1 MYYSRTRAF
10 RFSVDRVGI
19 FRESYPQPV
28 QRAVDQTDNQTVND
42 VADQGSEQ
50 RCASL
55 VGPVQNV
62 PLPFGKDREG
72 PEEPPQYAVGR
83 APTHARSVA
92 THISL
97 KQDTEGSA
105 DNYRENEMQCDA
117 YHHRFRMDQ
126 SRNQGKEMNLG
137 HPFAKRPAADNPGDT
152 ANHYRARKAES
163 RQLLLR
169 PKPGVQG
176 ARSSNRQPEWR
187 SKAQNVVYEFWIMT
201 PSRIEHPH
209 RRRLPHGERH
219 DACR

>member
-28 QRAVDQTDNQTVND
+28 QRSVDQADNQTVND

-50 RCASL
+50 RPASL
-55 VGPVQNV
+55 VRPVQRV
-62 PLPFGKDREG
+62 PLPFGKDRQG
-72 PEEPPQYAVGR
+72 PEEPPQQAVGG

-92 THISL
+92 SQIRL
-97 KQDTEGSA
+97 KQNTEGSG
-105 DNYRENEMQCDA
+105 DDYRKNEMQGDA
-117 YHHRFRMDQ
+117 HHHRFRMNQ
-126 SRNQGKEMNLG
+126 SRNQGKEMDLG
-137 HPFAKRPAADNPGDT
+137 HPFAKGPTANNAGDT

-169 PKPGVQG
+169 PKPRVQG

-187 SKAQNVVYEFWIMT
+187 SKAENVGYEFWIMSA
-201 PSRIEHPH
+201 SRIEHTH
-209 RRRLPHGERH
+209 R
-219 DACR
+219 